1 MWQTYSS
8 IPIQHTVHIYVY
20 TYVLT
25 HSNTW
30 ADPLPTDVLSIA
42 FHPGRTNQEDAQ
54 SWKEYM
60 KTIGD
65 PAD

>member
-8 IPIQHTVHIYVY
+8 ILSNIQY
-20 TYVLT
+20 TYMYIHTFLHILT
-25 HSNTW
+25 LELT
-30 ADPLPTDVLSIA
+30 LYLLTFYLA